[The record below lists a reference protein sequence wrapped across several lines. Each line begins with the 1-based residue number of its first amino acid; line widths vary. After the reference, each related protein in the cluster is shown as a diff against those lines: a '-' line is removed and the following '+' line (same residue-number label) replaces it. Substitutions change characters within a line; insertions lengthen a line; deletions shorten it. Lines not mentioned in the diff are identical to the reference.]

1 MFNRKLIGNW
11 IKGWRDKLVPTKV
24 PIIPAPTSGQDK
36 ITRTEEKLGNTN
48 KKTSFWIETEKFK
61 CSPQKLSM
69 LANQINRT
77 RLSHAITQMQLS
89 PKKASGRVHQ
99 LLLRGKAM
107 IESSVRNND
116 ERTDTEYWVRQAMV
130 GRGSYTRE
138 IDYKAKGRFGIIRH
152 PEAFIRVELAPWD
165 PQADLARTLR
175 AVISKAKQPTT
186 PERYRSPAKIN
197 YH

>member
-11 IKGWRDKLVPTKV
+11 IKGWRDKLIPTK
-24 PIIPAPTSGQDK
+24 APVAPLGRVLMTE
-36 ITRTEEKLGNTN
+36 TEEKLGKDG
-48 KKTSFWIETEKFK
+48 KKSTFWIETEKFK

-69 LANQINRT
+69 LANQISRT
-77 RLSHAITQMQLS
+77 RLSHAIIQMQLS
-89 PKKASGRVHQ
+89 PKKASVRIHQ
-99 LLLRGKAM
+99 LLMRGKAM
-107 IESSVRNND
+107 VESSVQNGQKKD
-116 ERTDTEYWVRQAMV
+116 AKASTEYWVKQAMV
-130 GRGSYTRE
+130 GRGSYVKE

-165 PQADLARTLR
+165 PQADLARTLK

-186 PERYRSPAKIN
+186 PERYHSPAKIN